1 MSRPLE
7 LLLEQA
13 QEWDRIAQP
22 REQQEG

>member
-13 QEWDRIAQP
+13 QECDRIAQS
-22 REQQEG
+22 RDQQEG

>member
-13 QEWDRIAQP
+13 QECDRIAQP